1 MMVLGI
7 DPGPT
12 QSGWAILGTAPS
24 VNGYTVHDSGVDDNH
39 DLLTW
44 VKHGQ
49 RCDILAIET
58 MLVNYGSKVGP
69 SVMDTMRWAG
79 KFEQHWLDQG
89 RDADSVRL
97 ISRQDVKVALRCAIT
112 AGNGDV
118 RQALI
123 ELIGEPGRKKAPGPT
138 YGVTSHAWQ
147 ALAVAVAAARN
158 APPARQAAAGS
169 TIAAG
174 AAP

>member
-1 MMVLGI
+1 MMIFGI

-24 VNGYTVHDSGVDDNH
+24 VGAYTVHDSGVDDNH
-39 DLLTW
+39 DLLAW

-49 RCDILAIET
+49 RCALLAIES
-58 MLVNYGSKVGP
+58 MQANYAATVGA
-69 SVMDTMRWAG
+69 SVIDTLCWVGR
-79 KFEQHWLDQG
+79 FQQRWLDQD
-89 RDADSVRL
+89 RDSDSVRL
-97 ISRQDVKVALRCAIT
+97 ISRQAVKAALGCDVKAKDSGI
-112 AGNGDV
+112 

-123 ELIGEPGRKKAPGPT
+123 ELIGEPGRKKTPGPT